1 LRSAERRFAIG
12 LARAF
17 AGALIFALPMLM
29 TMELWWIGFYID
41 PWRLALLSVVA
52 LPFLIGLSHFS
63 GFERTFGWAEDIRD
77 AFIAYGVGWGTA
89 AVILV
94 VFAVITP
101 SMPMDHVLGKIAVQ
115 AMPASIGAMLARSQL
130 GGKQD
135 QQEEEQTKEQIGYAG
150 ELFLMGVGALFLAMN
165 VAPTEEMILL
175 AYKMTNWHVL
185 ALIALSLMI
194 MHGFVY
200 AVEFQG
206 SRSLPPGT
214 PAWSEF
220 LRFTVAGYALVLVIS
235 CYILWTFG
243 RIDGR
248 AMESLFESIVV
259 LSFPAAIG
267 AAAARVIV

>member
-1 LRSAERRFAIG
+1 MRSAERRLAIG

-29 TMELWWIGFYID
+29 TMELWSIGFYID

-52 LPFLIGLSHFS
+52 FPLLVGLSHFS
-63 GFERTFGWAEDIRD
+63 GFERTFGWQEDIRD
-77 AFIAYGVGWGTA
+77 AFIAYGVAWVTA
-89 AVILV
+89 TVILI

-101 SMPMDHVLGKIAVQ
+101 GMPIEVVLGMIAVQ

-130 GGKQD
+130 GSKED
-135 QQEEEQTKEQIGYAG
+135 QEEEERQKEQIGYAG
-150 ELFLMGVGALFLAMN
+150 ELFLMAVGALFLAVN

-175 AYKMTNWHVL
+175 SYKMTNWHVL

-206 SRSLPPGT
+206 SRSVPPGT

-220 LRFTVAGYALVLVIS
+220 LRFTIAGYALVLLIS
-235 CYILWTFG
+235 GYMLWTFG
-243 RIDGR
+243 RIDGM
-248 AMESLFESIVV
+248 ALESLLESIVV

-267 AAAARVIV
+267 AAAARVII